1 MQEDVE
7 RIYAGNVRLTTEA
20 YELVLHSN
28 IDKAAVDR
36 ILRSDVMIVD
46 ADFIRSCI
54 AEEAKIP
61 SLPSH
66 LPTSA
71 KHIAAEVK
79 KAEVQG
85 QAAKEDPS
93 QVEIFT
99 KPTQAEANLMAK
111 PAQDAASAQQK
122 PPRHVSESIP
132 AQEQRRKPLAIFS
145 KSQPAQQKPQ
155 EQKPKPPAA
164 NVPAT
169 PPTEGMGSEEAK
181 PQLQPE
187 KSEEEKALEA
197 EIARRKSFRPV
208 AAEYSPRI
216 TIFERAD
223 VSGQSRCTGTVED
236 FVAHFRDRFQ
246 RISSILRSRPSN
258 LIIARTD
265 QLSMH
270 QGEDIRLLCMV
281 AEKRITSKGN
291 LLLELEDEQGK
302 IKAIVSS
309 REQIFDVAKT
319 ILKDDVLAVDGRSS
333 EGWFMVKTVT
343 WPDIPIIREQKKADV
358 DVAVAYLSDLHV
370 GSRYFLEKPFRKFI
384 RWLWGEE
391 GNAEL
396 AGKVKYVCIAGDICD
411 GIGVYPLQEKELV
424 VKDIYEQYKM
434 FDGLVEHFPDH
445 IVTIVGPGNHDAV
458 RRGEPQPYIPMDMI
472 RSDVKK
478 IGSPATLEIEG
489 LKHLVYH
496 GTSIDSI
503 IANIGGLSYANPD
516 GPMMEML
523 KRRHLSPIYGEN
535 LIVPE
540 QRDYMLIEEEPDV
553 VHMGHIHKNASRKYR
568 GTLMINSG
576 TFQERTEFQV
586 KMGHVPTPGIVPI
599 LELQSG
605 NLSHLNFLEA
615 H

>member
-7 RIYAGNVRLTTEA
+7 RIYAGNVRLTTDA
-20 YELVLHSN
+20 YEFILHSS
-28 IDKAAVDR
+28 IPKGAIDR

-46 ADFIRSCI
+46 SDFIRSCM

-61 SLPSH
+61 SLPPHIPISEKH
-66 LPTSA
+66 LA
-71 KHIAAEVK
+71 EEEKKEAAMGLKAAEDASK
-79 KAEVQG
+79 GASKVQ
-85 QAAKEDPS
+85 
-93 QVEIFT
+93 IFT
-99 KPTQAEANLMAK
+99 KPTSAEAAGVPK
-111 PAQDAASAQQK
+111 AAPPSSGAPAQPEQK
-122 PPRHVSESIP
+122 
-132 AQEQRRKPLAIFS
+132 RKPLVLFT
-145 KSQPAQQKPQ
+145 KSPPAQQKAP
-155 EQKPKPPAA
+155 EQKDRQIAA

-169 PPTEGMGSEEAK
+169 PSNVDGNPEK
-181 PQLQPE
+181 PAFAQPE
-187 KSEEEKALEA
+187 KTEEEIARAA

-223 VSGQSRCTGTVED
+223 VSGQSRCTGTVDD

-246 RISSILRSRPSN
+246 RISAILRSRPSN
-258 LIIARTD
+258 MIIARTD

-270 QGEDIRLLCMV
+270 QNEDIRLLCMV

-309 REQIFDVAKT
+309 KEKVFDSAKT
-319 ILKDDVLAVDGRSS
+319 ILKDDVIAVDGRST
-333 EGWFMVKTVT
+333 EGWFMVKAVT

-370 GSRYFLEKPFRKFI
+370 GSRNFLEKPFRKFI

-396 AGKVKYVCIAGDICD
+396 AGKVKYICIAGDVCD
-411 GIGVYPLQEKELV
+411 GIGVYPLQEKELI

-434 FDGLVEHFPDH
+434 FDSLVEHFPDH

-472 RSDVKK
+472 KSDVKK

-516 GPMMEML
+516 GPMLEML

-553 VHMGHIHKNASRKYR
+553 VHMGHIHKNSARKYR

-586 KMGHVPTPGIVPI
+586 KMGHVPTPGIVPV